1 MTERRKTRLKIDAIT
16 KDYLSDNE
24 IFSDVF
30 NYYIYNGEQVI
41 RPEQLEERDSTAIT
55 IPYGSDGAALPIQ
68 KYRDVQKI
76 YKMNG
81 NRKVEYILYSAES
94 QAGIHYAAPV
104 KNNLYDAIDYAG
116 QAEESAK
123 SHRKAMKEKKEERKP
138 NAGEFLSGVWKSD
151 RLIPSITVMIYF
163 GAEKWD
169 GPLSLFEMMDV
180 EDSEILQFMN
190 DYKIN
195 LIAPA
200 QMLDEEI
207 MKFQSSLRE
216 VLLFIKYSKDKKK
229 LNQIM
234 KTNEKR
240 FREVERRA
248 VDVIKAV
255 TNADLRY
262 EESEVKVDMCQ
273 ALQDIQMEG
282 RLIQAQEDAKN
293 LYKLGVDMDK
303 IAQGI
308 GWDVETVKEWI
319 IYSVE
324 SQGKEAV
331 YSISQEIREKA
342 EMKRESQIILNMHQ
356 KGLSLEQIAEFV
368 GKPIQE
374 VQKVVEHK

>member
-1 MTERRKTRLKIDAIT
+1 MKIDAIT
-16 KDYLSDNE
+16 KDYLSDNI

-30 NYYIYNGEQVI
+30 NCYVYGGKQVI
-41 RPEQLEERDSTAIT
+41 QPEQLEERDSTAIT
-55 IPYGSDGAALPIQ
+55 IPYGSDGVALPIQ

-76 YKMNG
+76 YKMSTNK
-81 NRKVEYILYSAES
+81 RLEYILYSAES
-94 QAGIHYAAPV
+94 QAEIHYAAPV

-116 QAEESAK
+116 QAEEAAK
-123 SHRKAMKEKKEERKP
+123 SHRKAMKEKTEERKP
-138 NAGEFLSGVWKSD
+138 NAGEFLSGFWKRD

-180 EDSEILQFMN
+180 EDPEILQFMN

-200 QMLDEEI
+200 QMEDEDI

-255 TNADLRY
+255 TNVDLQY
-262 EESEVKVDMCQ
+262 EESEVEVDMCQ
-273 ALQDIQMEG
+273 AWQDMQMDCENRG
-282 RLIQAQEDAKN
+282 RIIQAKVNAKN
-293 LYKLGVDMDK
+293 LYKLGLDIEK
-303 IAQGI
+303 IAQGVGCDVDTI
-308 GWDVETVKEWI
+308 RGWVIYPENDVQDEKEV
-319 IYSVE
+319 YSV
-324 SQGKEAV
+324 G
-331 YSISQEIREKA
+331 QEIREKGKA
-342 EMKRESQIILNMHQ
+342 EEAAQIILNMYQ
-356 KGLSLEQIAEFV
+356 KGLSLEQIADFV
-368 GKPIQE
+368 GKSIQE

>member
-1 MTERRKTRLKIDAIT
+1 M
-16 KDYLSDNE
+16 
-24 IFSDVF
+24 F
-30 NYYIYNGEQVI
+30 NCYVYGGKQVI
-41 RPEQLEERDSTAIT
+41 QPEQLEERDSTAIT

-76 YKMNG
+76 YKMSTNK
-81 NRKVEYILYSAES
+81 RLEYILYSAES
-94 QAGIHYAAPV
+94 QAEIHYAAPV

-116 QAEESAK
+116 QAEEAAK
-123 SHRKAMKEKKEERKP
+123 SHRKAMKEKTEERKP
-138 NAGEFLSGVWKSD
+138 NAGEFLSGFWKSD

-180 EDSEILQFMN
+180 EDPEILQFMN

-200 QMLDEEI
+200 QMEDEDI

-255 TNADLRY
+255 TNANLRY

-293 LYKLGVDMDK
+293 LYKLGVEVDK

-308 GWDVETVKEWI
+308 GWDVETVKGWV
-319 IYSVE
+319 IYSDE
-324 SQGKEAV
+324 SQSKEPI
-331 YSISQEIREKA
+331 YNIGQEMKEKGKA
-342 EMKRESQIILNMHQ
+342 EGEAQIILNMFQ
-356 KGLSLEQIAEFV
+356 KGLSLEQIADFV
-368 GKPIQE
+368 GKSIQE
-374 VQKVVEHK
+374 VQKVVEHR